1 MQIIYLILA
10 IFGFILPY
18 SQLVPFFID
27 HGLNLSLFWSQLFAN
42 QISSVFAFD
51 LLVSSVVFWL
61 LVFKEGKRINLKFL
75 WLYVVLNLA
84 IGLSFALPVFL
95 WVRSKAMPLC
105 EALKD
110 SLRIAVSFR
119 TGLSHH
125 LQTEFLSEA
134 T

>member
-105 EALKD
+105 EA
-110 SLRIAVSFR
+110 RA
-119 TGLSHH
+119 
-125 LQTEFLSEA
+125 
-134 T
+134 